1 MNSFESAIQQ
11 KISSPL
17 LFLSAVREITQFS
30 CTLSE
35 FLSDFM
41 IDFQEFTNVSDLEA
55 VVKEMCQKSY
65 IQCLKPF

>member
-1 MNSFESAIQQ
+1 MNTFESAIQQ
-11 KISSPL
+11 KISSPS

-41 IDFQEFTNVSDLEA
+41 IDFQEFQNVSDLEA
-55 VVKEMCQKSY
+55 VVKEMSQKSY
-65 IQCLKPF
+65 T